1 MQLSATHLLEFETL
15 QDTKDAFY
23 PGRVILLMI
32 VMMMATTTTTIM
44 VMMMMIMA
52 KIVLYSSPVMKVF
65 FEKL

>member
-32 VMMMATTTTTIM
+32 VMMMATTTTIM
-44 VMMMMIMA
+44 VMMMMIMT